1 MPRIPDDDLEGLKRN
16 TNLAEL
22 VRLRGVELKKHGGRD
37 LIGRCPLPGH
47 KDKTP
52 SFIVTPGK
60 NLFHCFGCGAAGGP
74 IDFIMKLDGLTF
86 RAAVDTLLAQGPVR
100 RASATPEAAK
110 RKEVPALPE
119 ERAQVLMERVITI
132 YAEAFADSPG
142 RAYLEKRGLA
152 DLSLLAKYRVGYA
165 DGRLAR
171 LLPSTG
177 NSRDELRALGML
189 LDERG
194 RERFAG
200 CVVFPVLDESGRIVT
215 LYGRSV
221 ATATSASASA
231 ATSASALAEP
241 GAEGRRHVYLPNR
254 PQGLWNAAIL
264 KSSPHIVFV
273 ESVIDALSVITSG
286 VGNVLSIQGTN
297 GFGDDD
303 AALLKAHGIQR
314 VTLLLDGAA
323 AGRAANERLKEKLS
337 TFSCEAVAFPEGED
351 PNSYLV
357 K

>member
-1 MPRIPDDDLEGLKRN
+1 MPRIPDEKLEQLKRN

-22 VRLRGVELKKHGGRD
+22 VRSRGVELKKHGGRD

-177 NSRDELRALGML
+177 NSRDELRALGVL

-200 CVVFPVLDESGRIVT
+200 CVVFPVFDESGRIVT
-215 LYGRSV
+215 LYGRSIE
-221 ATATSASASA
+221 T
-231 ATSASALAEP
+231 EP

-314 VTLLLDGAA
+314 VTLFLEGAA

-337 TFSCEAVAFPEGED
+337 TFSCEAVA
-351 PNSYLV
+351 
-357 K
+357 